1 MRAAALP
8 FANGLYWLMLALWLG
23 SLVFTGAIAAMLFPM
38 MRDIDLSLPQ
48 YAAYG
53 GSHSILLAGRIM
65 AAIFFMQ
72 DVVELAAVAVLAVL
86 LILQFSTFRMPLRR
100 PANVV
105 RVLAAAVLMLLVSYD
120 TFVLAPRMNDNL
132 GEFWRAALDVFSK
145 EPAPE
150 TALAGDDR
158 IIVTPH
164 LGASTAEAQRARD
177 AFDADH
183 PAASRLMG
191 FMAFMLVVLVFSSA
205 AALSGGA
212 APTPASASPAPRGPQ
227 LEEPELLRRMNR

>member
-1 MRAAALP
+1 MRATGLSI
-8 FANGLYWLMLALWLG
+8 ANGLYWLMLSLWLG

-86 LILQFSTFRMPLRR
+86 LILHFSTFRMPLRR

-105 RVLAAAVLMLLVSYD
+105 RILAAAVLMLLVSYD

-132 GEFWRAALDVFSK
+132 GAFWRAAQ
-145 EPAPE
+145 
-150 TALAGDDR
+150 AGE
-158 IIVTPH
+158 
-164 LGASTAEAQRARD
+164 AAEAQRARD

-212 APTPASASPAPRGPQ
+212 APTPASAPPAPRGPQ

>member
-38 MRDIDLSLPQ
+38 MRDVDLSLPQ

-132 GEFWRAALDVFSK
+132 GEFWRAAQ
-145 EPAPE
+145 
-150 TALAGDDR
+150 AGE
-158 IIVTPH
+158 
-164 LGASTAEAQRARD
+164 AAEAQRARD

>member
-1 MRAAALP
+1 MRAAALS
-8 FANGLYWLMLALWLG
+8 FVNGVYWLMLALWLG

-38 MRDIDLSLPQ
+38 MRDVDLTLPQ

-72 DVVELAAVAVLAVL
+72 DVVELAAVAILAVI
-86 LILQFSTFRMPLRR
+86 LILHFSTFRMPLRR

-132 GEFWRAALDVFSK
+132 GAFWRAAQ
-145 EPAPE
+145 
-150 TALAGDDR
+150 AGE
-158 IIVTPH
+158 
-164 LGASTAEAQRARD
+164 AAEAQRARD

-183 PAASRLMG
+183 PSASRLMG
-191 FMAFMLVVLVFSSA
+191 FMAFMLVVLVFSSS

-212 APTPASASPAPRGPQ
+212 APTPASTPAAPRGPQ